1 MPVYLKSIRK
11 VCRSI
16 AILSAL
22 SLSWTVAYSAS
33 GSPVDSTTQSD
44 PILSA
49 SLPLTTHSAPA
60 PTESTELYQ
69 PFDLSP
75 TSASAL
81 GAPAPVRL
89 DFDRPLFADDSDSV
103 INQIHL
109 SLTGQFLWGPVAGY
123 TQIAAGAKKKTTS
136 HQRPRL
142 SQLGIDHATIPD
154 LELAAT
160 YGPHQFFVGAQIIR
174 MDDRAKLDGT
184 IVTHGLGLAVKSKVK
199 DDIQLDWYR
208 FGYRYPIPMFEA
220 DNGVATLTITPQ
232 INAAFW
238 DFYYRITSAKLRTT
252 RRFSKF
258 TGQLG
263 VDVDW
268 RPEGGPFSIGVMGLA
283 SPPLDAFPFIVEGE
297 VVARYRLV
305 ESKAYSLTGSLGV
318 AAERI
323 DYHDTRLRANH
334 IRADFGPMLIAGAQ
348 LSF

>member
-1 MPVYLKSIRK
+1 MPVHQKSIRK
-11 VCRSI
+11 VCRSL
-16 AILSAL
+16 AILSAFFL
-22 SLSWTVAYSAS
+22 TGAAQVAG
-33 GSPVDSTTQSD
+33 GSPVDSASPSD
-44 PILSA
+44 SLFSSA
-49 SLPLTTHSAPA
+49 SPLPTSSAPL
-60 PTESTELYQ
+60 PPESPDFNQ

-89 DFDRPLFADDSDSV
+89 DFDRPLFADDSDSL

-136 HQRPRL
+136 HQAPRL
-142 SQLGIDHATIPD
+142 SQLGIDQATIPD

-174 MDDRAKLDGT
+174 MDESAKLNGT
-184 IVTHGLGLAVKSKVK
+184 IVTHGLGLAAKSNVKA
-199 DDIQLDWYR
+199 DEQLDWYR

-220 DNGVATLTITPQ
+220 DNGVPTLTVTPQ
-232 INAAFW
+232 IDAAFW
-238 DFYYRITSAKLRTT
+238 DFYYRITSGKLRTT

-268 RPEGGPFSIGVMGLA
+268 RPDGGPFSVGVMGLA
-283 SPPLDAFPFIVEGE
+283 SPQISSFPLIMEGQL
-297 VVARYRLV
+297 VARYRLV
-305 ESKAYSLTGSLGV
+305 ESKSYSLTGSLGV

-334 IRADFGPMLIAGAQ
+334 IRADFGPLLIAGVQ

>member
-1 MPVYLKSIRK
+1 MPVNQKSIQK
-11 VCRSI
+11 VCRSL
-16 AILSAL
+16 AILSAFAL
-22 SLSWTVAYSAS
+22 IAAAGRLVD
-33 GSPVDSTTQSD
+33 GSPVDSASPSD
-44 PILSA
+44 SFFSSA
-49 SLPLTTHSAPA
+49 SPLPISSAPL
-60 PTESTELYQ
+60 PTESPNFNQ

-75 TSASAL
+75 ASTSAL

-103 INQIHL
+103 VNQIHL

-142 SQLGIDHATIPD
+142 SELGIDHATIPD

-174 MDDRAKLDGT
+174 MDDRAKLSNT
-184 IVTHGLGLAVKSKVK
+184 LVTHGLGLATKSKVK

-208 FGYRYPIPMFEA
+208 FGYRYPIPMFET
-220 DNGVATLTITPQ
+220 DEGVPTLTVTPQ

-238 DFYYRITSAKLRTT
+238 DFYYRITSAKLKTT

-283 SPPLDAFPFIVEGE
+283 SPPIDAFPFIVEGE
-297 VVARYRLV
+297 IVARYRLV
-305 ESKAYSLTGSLGV
+305 ESKTYSLTGSLGV

-334 IRADFGPMLIAGAQ
+334 IRADFGPLLVAGFQ